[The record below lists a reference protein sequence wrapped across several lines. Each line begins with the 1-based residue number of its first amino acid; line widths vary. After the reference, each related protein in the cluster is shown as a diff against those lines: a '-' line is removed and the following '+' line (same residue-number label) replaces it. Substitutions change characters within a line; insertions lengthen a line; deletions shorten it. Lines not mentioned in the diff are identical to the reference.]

1 MFSERS
7 IFVKVCPAETFAIG
21 TVALSAR
28 AIASLTVFS
37 GVDLSAIDGLSA
49 KTQMQSLSAAS
60 PSKAW
65 EFSLADSWQEGA
77 DATAFS
83 S

>member
-7 IFVKVCPAETFAIG
+7 IFGKVCPAEGLAIG

-37 GVDLSAIDGLSA
+37 GVDLSAIDGFSA

-65 EFSLADSWQEGA
+65 ELELKGSWQEDA